1 MVGIYEYA
9 NGLVFTGII
18 AETEQKAW
26 DYLDKKANKEP
37 FRYQGKLLEGLKK
50 ANREAYVIKKV
61 IIV

>member
-26 DYLDKKANKEP
+26 EYLDNKVNEE
-37 FRYQGKLLEGLKK
+37 FGGKLGFNPMK
-50 ANREAYVIKKV
+50 ANRSAFAIKEVTVI
-61 IIV
+61 

>member
-26 DYLDKKANKEP
+26 EYLDNKTNEKP
-37 FRYQGKLLEGLKK
+37 LGKLGFGPIK
-50 ANREAYVIKKV
+50 ANRSAFVIKEV
-61 IIV
+61 TVV